1 MRRFPSGRRCIR
13 QRARRPLPEGNLS
26 GKMALQALATYN
38 RLYTKP
44 FSTQTTFNREKNYI
58 YLHRKN
64 RKRKTTAKI
73 YLRRNGGITACHE
86 SSRTGKVSDRLHR
99 DTIENPQLSA
109 LSARRAE
116 ISPSGFFIYSPNGTF
131 RHAGV
136 SSKRPPAAVS
146 SAVRSPPFSTS
157 MPLGS
162 VPFRPGVILFHIHPF
177 STDISVTAR
186 LTT

>member
-13 QRARRPLPEGNLS
+13 RRARRPLPGGNLS

-73 YLRRNGGITACHE
+73 YLRRNGDITACHE
-86 SSRTGKVSDRLHR
+86 SSRTGKVSD
-99 DTIENPQLSA
+99 
-109 LSARRAE
+109 
-116 ISPSGFFIYSPNGTF
+116 
-131 RHAGV
+131 
-136 SSKRPPAAVS
+136 RPPAAVS

-162 VPFRPGVILFHIHPF
+162 VPFRPDVILFHIHPF